1 METVFAI
8 LLITALVLITGLII
22 NSNKPKVF
30 EPWLSQK
37 YRNSHGGVKKWI

>member
-1 METVFAI
+1 METFFTI
-8 LLITALVLITGLII
+8 LLVIALVLVIELII

-37 YRNSHGGVKKWI
+37 YRKAQGG